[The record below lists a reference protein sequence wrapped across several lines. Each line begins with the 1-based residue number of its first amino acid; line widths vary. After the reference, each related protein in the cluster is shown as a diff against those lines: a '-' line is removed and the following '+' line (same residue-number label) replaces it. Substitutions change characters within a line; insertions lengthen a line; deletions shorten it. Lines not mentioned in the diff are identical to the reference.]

1 MKFPNFQYVK
11 PATLDAAIAT
21 LSQHAEMAVP
31 IAGGQSLLAGLS
43 MRISYP
49 EWVVDI
55 GGLDE
60 LKGIDLSSDGREV
73 RIGALTRH
81 VEVLKSEVIKER
93 LPLLHDAIQ
102 YVGHVGIRNRGTFG
116 GSLAYADPAAELPA
130 CTIALGGTV
139 VVAGPEG
146 LRQVPAEHFFLGFLE
161 TALQPG
167 ELIAEI
173 RFPLQPRPDFYM
185 ILELSRRAGDFAQ
198 AGLAVTTTI
207 TEARSLHKPR
217 VVYFGCVDQAQIAK
231 NMSTFLDGQT
241 LPIDDLAGLEAA
253 VLADIQA
260 SDSPGCSAATKE
272 RWAVV
277 LTKRVIEQLNKEGTK

>member
-11 PATLDAAIAT
+11 PASLDAAIAT
-21 LSQHAEMAVP
+21 LSRHAEMAVP

-60 LKGIDLSSDGREV
+60 LKGIDLAPDGGEV
-73 RIGALTRH
+73 KIGALTRH
-81 VEVLKSEVIKER
+81 VEVLNSEIIKTH

-130 CTIALGGTV
+130 CTIAMGGTV
-139 VVAGPEG
+139 VVVGPDG
-146 LRQVPAEHFFLGFLE
+146 RRHVPAEDFFLGFLE

-173 RFPLQPRPDFYM
+173 RFPVEPRPDFSL

-198 AGLAVTTTI
+198 AGLVI
-207 TEARSLHKPR
+207 TAFVNEANAIHKPR

-231 NMSTFLDGQT
+231 NMSRFLDGAT
-241 LPIDDLAGLEAA
+241 LPVSTLAGLEEA

-260 SDSPGCSAATKE
+260 SDSPGCAAATKE

-277 LTKRVIEQLNKEGTK
+277 LTRRVIEQLNKQGAK